1 MAPRPLTRNIPVI
14 DSYGMPLQ
22 VLQIFSQECARLP
35 MLSGVG
41 TPNGTQSAR
50 ATRLYMDIDKSSGF
64 RLWIKTVD
72 SVAGDA
78 AQGWES
84 LI

>member
-1 MAPRPLTRNIPVI
+1 
-14 DSYGMPLQ
+14 MPLQ

-35 MLSGVG
+35 MLSGAG

-50 ATRLYMDIDKSSGF
+50 ATRTYMDTDKSSGF